1 MTSNND
7 LHHFGVKGMRW
18 GIRKKLAV
26 LRDRIRGRKKQATNT
41 GKPLTKA
48 VNEREREFQYRSAYL
63 HRDRLSTKKLKAMN
77 ERLKLENEFDKTT
90 RQKAEDRQKAATE
103 ERARKAKARAKMIDG
118 AITVIKN
125 TPIEN
130 LVTYDKDRY
139 RTDKKYKDEVDD
151 KIDGIKNIRALIGGF
166 SGTAATLSQSD
177 DGGVYIGRDEME
189 RERGLLLHAAL
200 IENEEV
206 LLHGKQWSEEA
217 KARVR
222 QARKAGVSVYE
233 MFSSFYKNA
242 KKRGTRFVNDSIGL
256 AEGAVN
262 KSAHFLDGLYESK
275 SEKKTKRGLGR
286 ALTAKEIVSLDID
299 KARRTD
305 KYVSKFE
312 KDYLKRPGYISGM
325 GEAIHKDLDAHEKA
339 LAGRPDNGRYSKKT
353 YNDIVDEHNKRIKA
367 TVYNDYRK
375 GRKKYVEEAVNPK
388 KRFKFGHLK
397 QSDSKLKSFM

>member
-18 GIRKKLAV
+18 GVRKKLAT

-90 RQKAEDRQKAATE
+90 RQKAEDRQKAASE

-166 SGTAATLSQSD
+166 SGTATTLSQSD

-206 LLHGKQWSEEA
+206 LLHGKKWSEEA

-222 QARKAGVSVYE
+222 QARKAGVSVYD
-233 MFSSFYKNA
+233 MFSSFYKKS
-242 KKRGTRFVNDSIGL
+242 KKSAVKLANKGIGL
-256 AEGAVN
+256 SEDLANTVAYEADKYIVTNDERRRASGSDRVNGYLKEVVQPAVN
-262 KSAHFLDGLYESK
+262 RDIKKSTK
-275 SEKKTKRGLGR
+275 TTKRNL
-286 ALTAKEIVSLDID
+286 
-299 KARRTD
+299 
-305 KYVSKFE
+305 KYVSAG
-312 KDYLKRPGYISGM
+312 LN
-325 GEAIHKDLDAHEKA
+325 EAMDDALDVQRE
-339 LAGRPDNGRYSKKT
+339 
-353 YNDIVDEHNKRIKA
+353 
-367 TVYNDYRK
+367 
-375 GRKKYVEEAVNPK
+375 K